1 MVSAHGHGMTRVPAL
16 PFSSESAD
24 TQIDAAVLRLVDLF
38 ARQAA
43 LELAVDASE
52 PKETPDATPNQQDE
66 Q

>member
-1 MVSAHGHGMTRVPAL
+1 MHSHGMTRVPAIS
-16 PFSSESAD
+16 FSSESAD

-43 LELAVDASE
+43 RELAVDASE
-52 PKETPDATPNQQDE
+52 PKEMPDATKDPQDE